1 MREIL
6 FRGKTKDF
14 EWNYSSA
21 IFPIDETVSIMLN
34 ERKPVL
40 GVYDKTPDGEH
51 YVLFNFTEVYSN
63 TIGQYTGLTD
73 KNGKK
78 IFEGDIV
85 EFTDKYRRKG
95 RSDIV
100 FEDLKW
106 KYRWRYY
113 CENPI
118 VWIGIDVSSVKFE
131 VIGNIYDNPEL
142 LEEKK

>member
-6 FRGKTKDF
+6 FRGKRTDNG
-14 EWNYSSA
+14 EWIEGFYSHSGDKTYIIFDNGFA
-21 IFPIDETVSIMLN
+21 ISYFKMKEVLPETV
-34 ERKPVL
+34 
-40 GVYDKTPDGEH
+40 
-51 YVLFNFTEVYSN
+51 
-63 TIGQYTGLTD
+63 GQFTGLTD

-100 FEDLKW
+100 FEDFKW

-113 CENPI
+113 GENPI
-118 VWIGIDVSSVKFE
+118 VWIGIDVSSTKFE
-131 VIGNIYDNPEL
+131 VIGNIYDNPDL